1 MATSLPPPRHS
12 GFAPDREAR
21 RLEAVRR
28 YDILDT
34 PPDGSFDRVTAL
46 AAELFAVPI
55 SIISLVDHD
64 RIWFKSHHGLD
75 TQQVERA
82 PGLCASAILQD
93 TPLILTDAQ
102 CDARSLANPLVA
114 GDFGLR
120 FYAGVPLRTSD
131 GFNLGTL
138 CVIDREPRVVTNQQL
153 AKLKNLASI
162 VMDQMEIRLSAR
174 RAISELSQVV
184 LEKNAALRRA
194 ELMAKEI
201 DHRVM
206 NSLQLISSL
215 LTMQGR
221 GLGTSEAADQL
232 ALAARRVLA
241 IAKVHQHMYLSE
253 SVEKS
258 DCMQY
263 LKRLCDDLSGMLR
276 TEKLGDILVEGV
288 ECELP
293 TERIVPIGLLV
304 NELVTNSI
312 KHGSSRITVS
322 LRDAESESY
331 ALSISD
337 DGAGLPAGFDPAA
350 TGGLGLKVVL
360 SLVRQ
365 LGGRLLFGSGDG
377 ERGSRFTVLFPAVA
391 QRPSP
396 GAQTV
401 SLTVS

>member
-1 MATSLPPPRHS
+1 MRLCDPARH
-12 GFAPDREAR
+12 AADTNR
-21 RLEAVRR
+21 RPVR
-28 YDILDT
+28 
-34 PPDGSFDRVTAL
+34 
-46 AAELFAVPI
+46 
-55 SIISLVDHD
+55 
-64 RIWFKSHHGLD
+64 
-75 TQQVERA
+75 
-82 PGLCASAILQD
+82 C
-93 TPLILTDAQ
+93 
-102 CDARSLANPLVA
+102 SLANPLVA

-120 FYAGVPLRTSD
+120 FYVGVPLRTSD

-350 TGGLGLKVVL
+350 AGGLGLKVVL